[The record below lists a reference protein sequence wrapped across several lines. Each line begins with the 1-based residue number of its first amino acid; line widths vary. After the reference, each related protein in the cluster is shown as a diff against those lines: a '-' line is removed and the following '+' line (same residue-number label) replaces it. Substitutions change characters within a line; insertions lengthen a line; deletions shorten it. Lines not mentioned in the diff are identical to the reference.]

1 VTAGLNLV
9 TVSVTFHPTAPSNPT
24 TNPQTVHSLSHPPH
38 GIPHTGANNTAP
50 MNRFHLVGIALGLT
64 AGAVAFV
71 SGAHHPSN
79 TLPPTPIVESD
90 WRTKVSYSESAP
102 VASPVESAPIE
113 PVPAQQPAET
123 YDEAERVKALALSH
137 AAEKMLERCDR
148 DWLPSTCA
156 KMRAELGAN

>member
-1 VTAGLNLV
+1 MSLSTKLQSKL
-9 TVSVTFHPTAPSNPT
+9 TVSRQQRQNRQQAREQQQKRLF
-24 TNPQTVHSLSHPPH
+24 TV
-38 GIPHTGANNTAP
+38 G
-50 MNRFHLVGIALGLT
+50 VALGLT
-64 AGAVAFV
+64 AGITAFV
-71 SGAHHPSN
+71 SGAQHPSN

-148 DWLPSTCA
+148 DWFPSTCA
-156 KMRAELGAN
+156 KMRAELGVN